1 MKIDENDNKH
11 IIADDGKVFRRKSD
25 KTIWGNE
32 VYLIEVNYNGCD
44 VLDEPIQLTIED
56 FEEIPKPVT
65 VEDDSD
71 EEVKPSKHNYKRNSD
86 DDDLDI

>member
-25 KTIWGNE
+25 KTIWGDE
-32 VYLIEVNYNGCD
+32 VYLTEVNYNGCD

-56 FEEIPKPVT
+56 FEEIVKPIII
-65 VEDDSD
+65 EDDSD
-71 EEVKPSKHNYKRNSD
+71 EEVKPIKHNYKRNSD

>member
-25 KTIWGNE
+25 KTIWGDE
-32 VYLIEVNYNGCD
+32 VYLTEVNYNGCD
-44 VLDEPIQLTIED
+44 ILDKPIQLTVED
-56 FEEIPKPVT
+56 FEEIPKHVI

-71 EEVKPSKHNYKRNSD
+71 EEVKPIEYNYKRNSD

>member
-1 MKIDENDNKH
+1 MKIDTENSNH
-11 IIADDGKVFRRKSD
+11 IIADKGKVFRRKSD

-32 VYLIEVNYNGCD
+32 VYLTEVNYNGCD
-44 VLDEPIQLTIED
+44 ILDEPIQLTVED
-56 FEEIPKPVT
+56 FEEIPKPVI

-71 EEVKPSKHNYKRNSD
+71 EEVKHSKHNYKRNN

>member
-32 VYLIEVNYNGCD
+32 VYLTEVNYNGCD

-56 FEEIPKPVT
+56 FEEIPKPVI

-71 EEVKPSKHNYKRNSD
+71 EEVKPSKHSYKRNN

>member
-11 IIADDGKVFRRKSD
+11 IIADSGKVFRRKSD

-32 VYLIEVNYNGCD
+32 VYLTEVNYNGCNI
-44 VLDEPIQLTIED
+44 LDEPIQLTIED
-56 FEEIPKPVT
+56 FEEIVKPVI
-65 VEDDSD
+65 VVDDSD
-71 EEVKPSKHNYKRNSD
+71 EEIKPSKHNYKRN

>member
-32 VYLIEVNYNGCD
+32 VYLTEVNYNGCD
-44 VLDEPIQLTIED
+44 ILDEPIQLTVED
-56 FEEIPKPVT
+56 FEEIPKPVI

-71 EEVKPSKHNYKRNSD
+71 EEVKPNKHNYKRNNN
-86 DDDLDI
+86 DDLDI

>member
-11 IIADDGKVFRRKSD
+11 IIADNGKVFRRKSD

-32 VYLIEVNYNGCD
+32 VYLTEVNYNGCD
-44 VLDEPIQLTIED
+44 ILDEPIQLTVED
-56 FEEIPKPVT
+56 FEEIPKPVII
-65 VEDDSD
+65 EDDSD
-71 EEVKPSKHNYKRNSD
+71 EEVKPSKHNYKRNN